1 MWRNNLM
8 KKLILVVFVVF
19 IVGCG
24 SNTKEKQSSSPQV
37 SSKSQQYI
45 AQGMKFLNNKEVL
58 KAIKSFDMAIKSDP
72 ANPENYIFLSEVYLK
87 LKAPDRAIDTLRAA
101 TRVSPKNPEVQ
112 YLLATSL
119 GIRWKDEDKQAAI
132 EAAKKS
138 VELFVQ
144 AKNQDQFK
152 KAVVL
157 LKSLTEKLQNK

>member
-1 MWRNNLM
+1 MRSFIVV
-8 KKLILVVFVVF
+8 ILVVF

-24 SNTKEKQSSSPQV
+24 SNKKEEQVSTPQV

-72 ANPENYIFLSEVYLK
+72 TNPKNYIFLGEVYLK
-87 LKAPDRAIDTLRAA
+87 LKAPERAIDTLRAA
-101 TRVSPKNPEVQ
+101 ARVFPTNPEVQ

-119 GIRWKDEDKQAAI
+119 GIRWKDEDKEAAI

-138 VELFVQ
+138 VELFMQ
-144 AKNQDQFK
+144 AKNQESFK
-152 KAVVL
+152 RSVVL
-157 LKSLTEKLQNK
+157 LKSLTEKLQQK